1 MTNKYEECKTAEGEF
16 INKLERSNERYIEL
30 EDECSDRPQLIMKV
44 EELKGMI
51 EQLEEALKQSRD
63 VLQQE
68 KEKCE
73 TEIKDMLEKSTTTEK
88 QLLEVESKYNDLS
101 KRETENEKLIDE
113 LQRDRAGLELILKE
127 SDEKKAEK
135 KIKEVKKE
143 ITKKAKKAIK
153 CGPGSY
159 YDKELKKCNKEFM

>member
-1 MTNKYEECKTAEGEF
+1 
-16 INKLERSNERYIEL
+16 
-30 EDECSDRPQLIMKV
+30 MKV

-88 QLLEVESKYNDLS
+88 QKLS
-101 KRETENEKLIDE
+101 DIGKTMKN
-113 LQRDRAGLELILKE
+113 
-127 SDEKKAEK
+127 KKMK
-135 KIKEVKKE
+135 NR
-143 ITKKAKKAIK
+143 
-153 CGPGSY
+153 
-159 YDKELKKCNKEFM
+159 NKQ